1 MSTDSP
7 GTGPDANIQHH
18 PITVA
23 DDGPITIT
31 VEIFDGDGNLVERHV
46 SEATAEN
53 TLTEAEHLDAIR
65 LIDQG
70 FTAYDA
76 VRIAKIYGPHMA
88 EMQAA
93 TQSRQL

>member
-53 TLTEAEHLDAIR
+53 TLTEAEHLDAIN
-65 LIDQG
+65 LIAQG
-70 FTAYDA
+70 HTAQEA
-76 VRIAKIYGPHMA
+76 VMLAKMWGPSMK
-88 EMQAA
+88 EIQA
-93 TQSRQL
+93 QSQERQL